1 MTSLE
6 PAPASRRCP
15 NCLSYQVVE
24 KEGDASSATFVVLK
38 LHCNMCR
45 HDTTF
50 WTGTRAELKRY
61 RRQKRRLAN
70 RLSRFGKS

>member
-6 PAPASRRCP
+6 PKPASRRCP

-24 KEGDASSATFVVLK
+24 KEGDQSTATHVVLK

-45 HDTTF
+45 QDTIF
-50 WTGTRAELKRY
+50 WTGTRAELKKY
-61 RRQKRRLAN
+61 RRDKRRLTN
-70 RLSRFGKS
+70 RLARFGKS